1 MARYNITNKRLLG
14 TVAVALSIVAC
25 TDNWDEHYNMGS
37 PYDGNLWE
45 AVSSNPNL
53 TNFARVIEA
62 CGYDSSLVSSQMFT
76 VFAPTNDYFTAE
88 DANALISAYNEQKAK
103 HVKDNDNM
111 TIKEF
116 VQNHIALYNYSVSS
130 LSNDSIVMMNGK
142 YLPLT
147 SSFIGGSQMSSSKTV
162 GNGILYTVDGR
173 LQYSP
178 NVFEYLEKDA
188 DLDSVARF
196 LYSFNKYEFQPA
208 LSVPGDIVDGK
219 TQYLDSVTTLTNEI
233 FVELEARLSSEDSTY
248 WMVVPTNDVWS
259 ALVPEYEKYF
269 QYDKSVNKRDSLQFV
284 NARMALLRG
293 TIFSRTNNSDQ
304 SVKDSAMST
313 NAVPYVLRR
322 FFYGS
327 SSDKYYQYERPFEP
341 GGVFYGSTSDKCSNG
356 LIYKAGDWHID
367 KTQTFFQTIRAE
379 GENNERLDS
388 VDQASTNAPLAIY
401 KVSPSNKFY
410 DKISGKSYSEISPAS
425 GAATNIKAVFN
436 IPGVLSNIG
445 YDIYVV
451 TVPALA
457 GDTLASAAD
466 RLPTKFRVRMV
477 YNDENGKQPAKES
490 NWTLLKQALQTTPD
504 AVDTFLVAENVKVPY
519 CSWGN
524 NMQPQ
529 VKIIFDTRVS
539 NADVRNG
546 VFNRILRI
554 DCIVFKPHD
563 EE

>member
-116 VQNHIALYNYSVSS
+116 VQNHIAPYNYSVSS

-188 DLDSVARF
+188 DLD
-196 LYSFNKYEFQPA
+196 
-208 LSVPGDIVDGK
+208 
-219 TQYLDSVTTLTNEI
+219 
-233 FVELEARLSSEDSTY
+233 
-248 WMVVPTNDVWS
+248 
-259 ALVPEYEKYF
+259 
-269 QYDKSVNKRDSLQFV
+269 
-284 NARMALLRG
+284 
-293 TIFSRTNNSDQ
+293 
-304 SVKDSAMST
+304 
-313 NAVPYVLRR
+313 
-322 FFYGS
+322 
-327 SSDKYYQYERPFEP
+327 
-341 GGVFYGSTSDKCSNG
+341 
-356 LIYKAGDWHID
+356 
-367 KTQTFFQTIRAE
+367 
-379 GENNERLDS
+379 
-388 VDQASTNAPLAIY
+388 
-401 KVSPSNKFY
+401 
-410 DKISGKSYSEISPAS
+410 
-425 GAATNIKAVFN
+425 
-436 IPGVLSNIG
+436 
-445 YDIYVV
+445 
-451 TVPALA
+451 
-457 GDTLASAAD
+457 
-466 RLPTKFRVRMV
+466 
-477 YNDENGKQPAKES
+477 
-490 NWTLLKQALQTTPD
+490 
-504 AVDTFLVAENVKVPY
+504 
-519 CSWGN
+519 
-524 NMQPQ
+524 
-529 VKIIFDTRVS
+529 
-539 NADVRNG
+539 
-546 VFNRILRI
+546 
-554 DCIVFKPHD
+554 
-563 EE
+563 

>member
-196 LYSFNKYEFQPA
+196 LYSFNKYEFLPA

-248 WMVVPTNDVWS
+248 WMVVPTNDVWCQNTRNIS
-259 ALVPEYEKYF
+259 STTSLLTSVTRCSLSMLAWPCSVERYSVVPTTVT
-269 QYDKSVNKRDSLQFV
+269 SR
-284 NARMALLRG
+284 
-293 TIFSRTNNSDQ
+293 SRTLPCLQMPYRMCCVVSFMAQ
-304 SVKDSAMST
+304 VQTSIT
-313 NAVPYVLRR
+313 NMNVR
-322 FFYGS
+322 S
-327 SSDKYYQYERPFEP
+327 SRVVSFMGHRQTNVVMASYIRP
-341 GGVFYGSTSDKCSNG
+341 V
-356 LIYKAGDWHID
+356 
-367 KTQTFFQTIRAE
+367 
-379 GENNERLDS
+379 
-388 VDQASTNAPLAIY
+388 
-401 KVSPSNKFY
+401 
-410 DKISGKSYSEISPAS
+410 
-425 GAATNIKAVFN
+425 
-436 IPGVLSNIG
+436 IG
-445 YDIYVV
+445 I
-451 TVPALA
+451 
-457 GDTLASAAD
+457 
-466 RLPTKFRVRMV
+466 
-477 YNDENGKQPAKES
+477 
-490 NWTLLKQALQTTPD
+490 
-504 AVDTFLVAENVKVPY
+504 
-519 CSWGN
+519 
-524 NMQPQ
+524 
-529 VKIIFDTRVS
+529 
-539 NADVRNG
+539 
-546 VFNRILRI
+546 
-554 DCIVFKPHD
+554 
-563 EE
+563 